1 MEINGI
7 EGLSEEQIVEEVREG
22 AKFVFFT
29 YTVSI
34 IVMTF
39 KRPTDVYFVRA
50 GHSAVIKGL
59 PQTILTLFLG
69 WWGIPWGPI
78 YTIGTLY
85 RNLRGGRDVTEEILQ
100 SILDHK
106 NSSAELEH
114 LIEEEMKEEAE
125 ENN

>member
-7 EGLSEEQIVEEVREG
+7 EGLSEDDIVKEVQNG
-22 AKFVFFT
+22 GKFVFYT

-39 KRPTDVYFVRA
+39 KRPTDVYFIRA
-50 GHSAVIKGL
+50 GENAVLKGL
-59 PQTILTLFLG
+59 PQTLISLLFG

-100 SILDHK
+100 SILDHR
-106 NSSAELEH
+106 NSSAELET
-114 LIEEEMKEEAE
+114 LIEEEMKEDE
-125 ENN
+125 ESDK